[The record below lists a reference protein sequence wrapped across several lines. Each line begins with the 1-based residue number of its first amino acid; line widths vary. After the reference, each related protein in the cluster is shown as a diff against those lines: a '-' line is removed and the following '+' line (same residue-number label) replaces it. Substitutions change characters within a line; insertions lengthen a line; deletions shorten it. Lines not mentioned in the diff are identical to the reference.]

1 MAYGLSG
8 SHGLTSLML
17 EVCFLHHLL
26 SEFES
31 GGIVLTHLHVE
42 DGVGLVVI
50 DCSGQSAVLP
60 SCPFPVVAG
69 QLEVR
74 DCC

>member
-1 MAYGLSG
+1 MGLSG
-8 SHGLTSLML
+8 SQVLASQIL
-17 EVCFLHHLL
+17 EVCFLRHLL

-31 GGIVLTHLHVE
+31 GGIVLAHFLE
-42 DGVGLVVI
+42 DEGVGLVVI
-50 DCSGQSAVLP
+50 GSSGQSAVLP

-74 DCC
+74 DCCW